1 MLNALFE
8 LLINGDYISW
18 WNTVGIAEDHALI
31 DALLT
36 LTGR

>member
-8 LLINGDYISW
+8 LLINGDYTTW